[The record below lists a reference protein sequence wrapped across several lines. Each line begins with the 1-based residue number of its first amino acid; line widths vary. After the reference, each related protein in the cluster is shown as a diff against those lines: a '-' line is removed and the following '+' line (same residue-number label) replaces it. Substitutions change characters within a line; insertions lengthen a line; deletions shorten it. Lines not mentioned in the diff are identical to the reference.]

1 MSKMLDRHRAQVI
14 GCGLALSLLGGLV
27 VAPAILDTK
36 QSSALQVTGANG
48 VDPQTLDWQAAKD
61 DIPPLPD
68 CSLARPENCTIVHGT
83 GQHVLLLG
91 DSNARMYIPTFTT
104 IANREH
110 LTLSVAAAPL
120 CPWQEHLFYL
130 IGIPDCRPVQ
140 RDWYG
145 GLIDNLK
152 PDVIIAVDRP
162 MDDPASAT
170 IVVTPQGQLSPG
182 ADGYDEA
189 LRDLV
194 PVRAL
199 PDSREG
205 GRKVVIVEPIPDRAE
220 GR

>member
-1 MSKMLDRHRAQVI
+1 
-14 GCGLALSLLGGLV
+14 
-27 VAPAILDTK
+27 
-36 QSSALQVTGANG
+36 
-48 VDPQTLDWQAAKD
+48 
-61 DIPPLPD
+61 
-68 CSLARPENCTIVHGT
+68 
-83 GQHVLLLG
+83 
-91 DSNARMYIPTFTT
+91 MYIPTFTA
-104 IANREH
+104 IANRED

-189 LRDLV
+189 LRDLSSASLA
-194 PVRAL
+194 RL
-199 PDSREG
+199 REG
-205 GRKVVIVEPIPDRAE
+205 GRKVVIVEPIPIAQKGDDPINCLSSASNVDDCIYQANAAPTPLESFYGTLRSPE
-220 GR
+220 QSGRWTSTGWCAHGCRCATRSSTA